1 MVLVIL
7 TLLFV
12 CSLTFADGAP
22 KGGEFGVQGALVF
35 TTLGLGS
42 VGDLGITYMFAD
54 DFGMRADL
62 GIVNSSSG
70 GSSAALFDLG
80 VGIQYY
86 FGNKGGVSP
95 YVGGELSY
103 GGEFLSTGAT
113 TPSIFGVAAVLGGEY
128 FFSSNFTWSG
138 ELRLGFVS
146 YNNGT
151 ATTTSIGTLG
161 VASYLTWYIN

>member
-1 MVLVIL
+1 MKKMVLVIL

-103 GGEFLSTGAT
+103 GGESLYPARPPRPSLVLLPSLEASTSSPATSHGLENYDWDLSPT
-113 TPSIFGVAAVLGGEY
+113 TMGLRQRLRSGLLG
-128 FFSSNFTWSG
+128 SPPT
-138 ELRLGFVS
+138 
-146 YNNGT
+146 
-151 ATTTSIGTLG
+151 
-161 VASYLTWYIN
+161 